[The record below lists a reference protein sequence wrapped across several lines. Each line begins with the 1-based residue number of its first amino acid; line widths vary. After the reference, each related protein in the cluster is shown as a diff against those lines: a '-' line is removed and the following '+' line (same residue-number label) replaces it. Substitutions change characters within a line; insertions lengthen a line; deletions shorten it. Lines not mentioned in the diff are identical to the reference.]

1 MSEKLL
7 HEINKIIS
15 LTDVESEKVVSSFE
29 DYSLS
34 KKQYWLQKGKRC
46 QHIAFVKSGKM
57 RMFYHDS
64 DGNEVTCFFA
74 GAGTFITSYSS
85 FLTNVPAFENIIAID
100 NTELLIIEKTALEKL
115 SESIPK
121 IHILRRIIAEH
132 FFLVLENRIRMM
144 QSQNAE
150 ERYEVFIKEH
160 PELLKTIPLHQIA
173 SFLGITP
180 QHLSRLRKNYSK

>member
-1 MSEKLL
+1 MSKTIL
-7 HEINKIIS
+7 HAINELIS
-15 LTDVESEKVVSSFE
+15 LTDVESDKVLSSFE

-34 KKQYWLQKGKRC
+34 KKEYWLQEGKRC

-57 RMFYHDS
+57 RMFYHDNE
-64 DGNEVTCFFA
+64 GNEVTCFFI
-74 GAGTFITSYSS
+74 GAGTFITSYGS
-85 FLTNVPAFENIIAID
+85 FLTNHPAYENIIAIED
-100 NTELLIIEKTALEKL
+100 TELLIIEKTALEKL

-150 ERYEVFIKEH
+150 ERYELFAKEH
-160 PELLKTIPLHQIA
+160 PELLTTIPLHHIA

-180 QHLSRLRKNYSK
+180 QHLSRLRKK